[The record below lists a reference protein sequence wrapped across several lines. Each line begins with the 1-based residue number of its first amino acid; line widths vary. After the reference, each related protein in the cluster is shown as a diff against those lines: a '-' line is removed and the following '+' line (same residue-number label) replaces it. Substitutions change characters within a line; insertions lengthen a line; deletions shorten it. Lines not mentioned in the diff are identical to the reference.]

1 VIDILPELIYVALLV
16 FCLIDCIQ
24 TDPALV
30 RNLPK
35 IGWIVLIVI
44 FPLVGGI
51 AWLVAGRPQRGTAG
65 RAVPWRSTATA
76 GFPEYERPGS
86 SPAASEIDERLQR
99 DLERVDREH
108 EEALRRWEASLR
120 EREANLVAKD
130 GAEKTGPEDFGTP
143 PDFGT
148 PEQK

>member
-1 VIDILPELIYVALLV
+1 VIDFLPVLDLALLI

-24 TDPALV
+24 ADPVLV

-35 IGWIVLIVI
+35 IGWILIVI
-44 FPLVGGI
+44 IPLVGGI
-51 AWLVAGRPQRGTAG
+51 AWLVAGRPQRGAQV
-65 RAVPWRSTATA
+65 VPWRSTPTA

-86 SPAASEIDERLQR
+86 AAAGIDEIDQRLQR

-120 EREANLVAKD
+120 EREQKLQGRDA
-130 GAEKTGPEDFGTP
+130 PEP
-143 PDFGT
+143 S
-148 PEQK
+148 